1 MWMWSEEGS
10 MYKLL
15 SSGTDGADPLNEVTK
30 WSDTLFKSFTNAE
43 MWERIMFSSLRIVL
57 IFILTRIAIRII
69 YKVIDRSLKR
79 KDKSRLKMNRRRF
92 VTLGKLLKNVT
103 SIVSNLIMVML
114 IFGEFGFDVRP
125 LLAGASVLGLA
136 IGFGAQSLVKD
147 VMTGFFIILEDQ
159 FAVGDVI
166 QTGTLRGTVEM
177 IGLRSTR
184 LVSSTG
190 EVHIIPNGIFTN
202 VTNYSVGNSV
212 AIVDVPFS
220 TDKQYEET
228 TALMKKAMQKLA
240 EENEYI
246 TEMPTVLG
254 IQTLSTTEFMLRIM
268 CKCPVGAKSE
278 IERLIHKYVKQALEQ
293 QAEVSV

>member
-1 MWMWSEEGS
+1 

>member
-1 MWMWSEEGS
+1 

-240 EENEYI
+240 EENESI
-246 TEMPTVLG
+246 TEAPTVLG

-268 CKCPVGAKSE
+268 CMCPVGAKSE
-278 IERLIHKYVKQALEQ
+278 MERLIHKYVKKALEQ
-293 QAEVSV
+293 HAEVSV

>member
-1 MWMWSEEGS
+1 

-15 SSGTDGADPLNEVTK
+15 SSGIDEADPLNEVTK
-30 WSDTLFKSFTNAE
+30 WSDALFKSFTNAE
-43 MWERIMFSSLRIVL
+43 MWERAMFSSLRIVL

-202 VTNYSVGNSV
+202 VTNYSVGNSI

-220 TDKQYEET
+220 TDKQFEET

-240 EENEYI
+240 EENESI
-246 TEMPTVLG
+246 TEVPTVLG
-254 IQTLSTTEFMLRIM
+254 IQTLSTTEFMLRIT

-278 IERLIHKYVKQALEQ
+278 IERLIHKYVKQSLEQ
-293 QAEVSV
+293 HAEVSV

>member
-15 SSGTDGADPLNEVTK
+15 SSGADGADPLNEVTK
-30 WSDTLFKSFTNAE
+30 WSDTLFKSFTNTE
-43 MWERIMFSSLRIVL
+43 MWEKIIFSGFRIIL
-57 IFILTRIAIRII
+57 IFILTRILIRII
-69 YKVIDRSLKR
+69 YKVIDRSLR
-79 KDKSRLKMNRRRF
+79 RRDKSRLKMNPRRF
-92 VTLGKLLKNVT
+92 ITVGKLLKNVT

-220 TDKQYEET
+220 ADKELEES
-228 TALMKKAMQKLA
+228 TALLKKAMDRLA

-293 QAEVSV
+293 QAEVSI